1 MGMTGATERPP
12 ELVVFCADPQPI
24 RSMTQQLR
32 KLGVRVDVVCSPAEL
47 RATFFQ
53 SGGHDVLVLSPDL
66 TPSVARQAARSLCS
80 VDPSLRVVA
89 FGQELARQELPGLVT
104 RVPTFHPSSRAALGS
119 VLRVVRTLR

>member
-1 MGMTGATERPP
+1 MRLQVWGAVARIE
-12 ELVVFCADPQPI
+12 CAHDP
-24 RSMTQQLR
+24 SS
-32 KLGVRVDVVCSPAEL
+32 VDDLC
-47 RATFFQ
+47 
-53 SGGHDVLVLSPDL
+53 HLVLSPDL

-80 VDPSLRVVA
+80 VDPKLRVVA